1 MRNKEKAKDIAT
13 QRAMLLAPLLSDG
26 LDNGMIKE
34 IKERIC
40 RETGLSERTLRR
52 YLKSYRAS
60 GFEGLMPKSR
70 T

>member
-34 IKERIC
+34 IKERQDFP
-40 RETGLSERTLRR
+40 SEPYADT
-52 YLKSYRAS
+52 
-60 GFEGLMPKSR
+60 
-70 T
+70 